1 MAKKKLTAK
10 NPAKSPMPDMPS
22 VSAEKPRKPRGGK
35 FVLSGAPGLTGQVA
49 VVTGGAKGIGLA
61 ISEAL
66 AAEGCKVILFGR
78 DRAALRHA
86 TAVLSK
92 YGNPV
97 LPVEGDVTQEISVI
111 ALFEEVRRRFGR
123 VDILINNAGIAAGTS
138 IAETH
143 LDVWR
148 KVIDTNLTGTFLCCR
163 AALPL
168 MKASSSIVN
177 NLSVVAD
184 MAFPNMGAYA
194 ASKHGALGL
203 TKVLRLE
210 VKDRGIRVIGLLP
223 GAVDTDI
230 WDHFWPDAPREKMM
244 APESIAAALVAAL
257 RLPGDSTV
265 EVLRIVGTAGT
276 L

>member
-1 MAKKKLTAK
+1 MAKKKLA
-10 NPAKSPMPDMPS
+10 NKSPMPDAPGTL
-22 VSAEKPRKPRGGK
+22 AEKPRKPRGGR
-35 FVLSGAPGLTGQVA
+35 FVLSGAPALSGQVA
-49 VVTGGAKGIGLA
+49 VVTGGSKGIGLA

-86 TAVLSK
+86 TTVLSK

-123 VDILINNAGIAAGTS
+123 VDILVNNAGIAAGTS

-148 KVIDTNLTGTFLCCR
+148 KVIDTNLTGTFLCAR

-168 MKASSSIVN
+168 MKSGGSIVN
-177 NLSVVAD
+177 NLSIMAEVV
-184 MAFPNMGAYA
+184 FPNMAAYA
-194 ASKHGALGL
+194 ASKHGALGF
-203 TKVLRLE
+203 TKTLRLE
-210 VKDRGIRVIGLLP
+210 VKERGIRVIALLP
-223 GAVDTDI
+223 GAVDSDI
-230 WDHFWPDAPREKMM
+230 WDQFWPDAPREKMM
-244 APESIAAALVAAL
+244 GPETVAAMLISAL
-257 RLPGDSTV
+257 RMPADSTV
-265 EVLRIVGTAGT
+265 EELRIMPTAGA

>member
-1 MAKKKLTAK
+1 MAKKK
-10 NPAKSPMPDMPS
+10 PAPKSPMPAEPS
-22 VSAEKPRKPRGGK
+22 APAEKPRKPRGGK
-35 FVLSGAPGLTGQVA
+35 FVLSSAPALTGQVA

-66 AAEGCKVILFGR
+66 AAEGCKVIVFGR

-86 TAVLSK
+86 TTVLSR

-97 LPVEGDVTQEISVI
+97 LPIEGDVTQEISVI
-111 ALFEEVRRRFGR
+111 SLFEEVRRRFGR
-123 VDILINNAGIAAGTS
+123 VDILVNNAGIAPGAT

-143 LDVWR
+143 LDIWR
-148 KVIDTNLTGTFLCCR
+148 KTIDTNLTGTFLCCR

-168 MKASSSIVN
+168 MKAGGSIVN
-177 NLSVVAD
+177 NLSVVAE
-184 MAFPNMGAYA
+184 MVFPKMGAYA
-194 ASKHGALGL
+194 ASKHGAMGF

-210 VKDRGIRVIGLLP
+210 VKDRGIRVIALLP

-230 WDHFWPDAPREKMM
+230 WDQFWPDAPRERMI
-244 APESIAAALVAAL
+244 APESVASALVAAL
-257 RLPGDSTV
+257 RLPADSTV